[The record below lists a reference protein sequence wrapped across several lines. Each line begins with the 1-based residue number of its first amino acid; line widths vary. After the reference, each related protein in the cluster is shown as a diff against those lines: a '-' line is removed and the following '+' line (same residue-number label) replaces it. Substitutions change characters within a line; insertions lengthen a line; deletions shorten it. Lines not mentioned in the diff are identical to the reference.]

1 MKTEIPIKEAIEMLK
16 EIIDKN
22 LKFSNKEEAIKF
34 LKEKGYKIREP
45 ESRFLKVK
53 FSDRKDVFL
62 MDNDGNYLVGTLRD
76 NNLNDFEWFEENN
89 VGHFQITGKFKN
101 FEFYYK
107 GKWLECNEE
116 MDVRFLR

>member
-1 MKTEIPIKEAIEMLK
+1 MDYGKEGIKYTK

-62 MDNDGNYLVGTLRD
+62 MEIGRAHV
-76 NNLNDFEWFEENN
+76 
-89 VGHFQITGKFKN
+89 
-101 FEFYYK
+101 
-107 GKWLECNEE
+107 
-116 MDVRFLR
+116 